1 MGTTICIPADW
12 LCDGSQECQNG
23 DDETDCPYKKTQF
36 VEKYLTTTQKP
47 TTISTTSTTAITTT
61 FTKSSEIH
69 SSTRSGRPKAKLPV
83 KNEENETFDKES
95 GENNAEN
102 LLSFD
107 QNVEYST
114 NLVTWIP
121 TTTEISSTSRILK
134 VWD

>member
-36 VEKYLTTTQKP
+36 IEKYLTTTQKP
-47 TTISTTSTTAITTT
+47 TTMSTTSTTATTTT

-69 SSTRSGRPKAKLPV
+69 SSTRSGRPKAKFPV

-95 GENNAEN
+95 GENNSEN

-134 VWD
+134 AWD